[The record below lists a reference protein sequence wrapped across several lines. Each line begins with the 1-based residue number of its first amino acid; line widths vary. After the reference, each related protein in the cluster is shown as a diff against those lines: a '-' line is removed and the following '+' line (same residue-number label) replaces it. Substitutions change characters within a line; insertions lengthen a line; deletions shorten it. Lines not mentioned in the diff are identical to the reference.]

1 MKNMQET
8 VERILESLRP
18 RLQMDGGDVELVEI
32 TADNV
37 VKLRLTGACQG
48 CPMSSVTLK
57 MALEAEILRQ
67 VPSLRGVESV

>member
-37 VKLRLTGACQG
+37 VKLRLTGA
-48 CPMSSVTLK
+48 
-57 MALEAEILRQ
+57 
-67 VPSLRGVESV
+67 

>member
-1 MKNMQET
+1 MQET

-37 VKLRLTGACQG
+37 VKLRLTGDCQG

>member
-1 MKNMQET
+1 MQET